1 MTRIFFFPHSYHLL
15 YPSLIPGIVHVN
27 KRLSEIKA
35 QLERGEE
42 VKGGLLTHMLITRE
56 MSVEEIYA
64 NVTEML
70 LAGVDTVRVCLCFD
84 KHCAEKGSMYVKSCR
99 CVCLHLCVC
108 VSVRVSVEFQR
119 LCFWRHVHACEAVP
133 ASGQSSVSG
142 GLQFPTDK
150 LVLTQI

>member
-1 MTRIFFFPHSYHLL
+1 MQVHLLHNLLLFLLLSLHYLPSRRPAFFFSHSYHLL

-70 LAGVDTVRVCLCFD
+70 LAGVDTVRVCLCCD
-84 KHCAEKGSMYVKSCR
+84 KHCAEKGSMYVKSCT

-108 VSVRVSVEFQR
+108 V
-119 LCFWRHVHACEAVP
+119 
-133 ASGQSSVSG
+133 
-142 GLQFPTDK
+142 
-150 LVLTQI
+150 

>member
-70 LAGVDTVRVCLCFD
+70 LAGVDTVRVCLCCD

-99 CVCLHLCVC
+99 CVCVCICVC
-108 VSVRVSVEFQR
+108 V
-119 LCFWRHVHACEAVP
+119 
-133 ASGQSSVSG
+133 
-142 GLQFPTDK
+142 
-150 LVLTQI
+150 